1 MLWHKEMQI
10 QDFKM
15 HFLLFDFVSHEE
27 KFADAFKVLL
37 SSENIFFMFSSL
49 NCIHR
54 ICDFSSLDLSPK
66 IICELLYVCR
76 HIPL

>member
-27 KFADAFKVLL
+27 KCADAFKVLL
-37 SSENIFFMFSSL
+37 NSENIFLMCSSL

-54 ICDFSSLDLSPK
+54 ICDFSFLDLSPK
-66 IICELLYVCR
+66 IICELLYV
-76 HIPL
+76 